1 MENQILDMVSDQ
13 NLEELP
19 NMEPDA
25 GEMQKPE
32 EEQQDEADPDPQ
44 PESSQETMQTR
55 SGPPP
60 LAVIEFR
67 IQQLQNRRF
76 LLQKMREFT
85 KKSEQKM
92 DSAPKQTNIE
102 DDDDSEDELE
112 TIQKELNVLLLKKE
126 ELSKEEETAT
136 PTENGVHQA
145 DPSFYKN
152 ETPWG
157 GIYTLPP
164 AEVTQEESI
173 EPEDPEDPEEPVE
186 PVETEPEIPI
196 ETPEDDIAP
205 VETLCRD
212 AGLTQ
217 CPTCKE
223 LIITQTQRKVG
234 ETTWLAC
241 CLCSMLGCVGGCC
254 IIPFCMKNFKD
265 VLHQCPHCQSTIH
278 TFKPF

>member
-19 NMEPDA
+19 NVEPDA

-92 DSAPKQTNIE
+92 DSAPKQ
-102 DDDDSEDELE
+102 SESD
-112 TIQKELNVLLLKKE
+112 
-126 ELSKEEETAT
+126 
-136 PTENGVHQA
+136 
-145 DPSFYKN
+145 
-152 ETPWG
+152 
-157 GIYTLPP
+157 
-164 AEVTQEESI
+164 
-173 EPEDPEDPEEPVE
+173 
-186 PVETEPEIPI
+186 
-196 ETPEDDIAP
+196 
-205 VETLCRD
+205 
-212 AGLTQ
+212 
-217 CPTCKE
+217 
-223 LIITQTQRKVG
+223 
-234 ETTWLAC
+234 
-241 CLCSMLGCVGGCC
+241 
-254 IIPFCMKNFKD
+254 
-265 VLHQCPHCQSTIH
+265 
-278 TFKPF
+278 